1 MDLTG
6 GINKKKKQ
14 VKKVFPTKDLLS
26 SKEET
31 APKAVSQPVSK
42 PVSKPVVKAVSAA
55 TTSSKSPGRPTAF
68 EGVEIKNKF
77 FALPK
82 ETCNKI
88 IIAKMNLDYSSEAE
102 LVNDAIIEFCRK
114 RNI

>member
-14 VKKVFPTKDLLS
+14 GKKPFPTKDLLS
-26 SKEET
+26 QKVDVTPKEKISEP
-31 APKAVSQPVSK
+31 ALKPSK
-42 PVSKPVVKAVSAA
+42 PTTA
-55 TTSSKSPGRPTAF
+55 TGKSPGRPTAF
-68 EGVEIKNKF
+68 EGIEIKNKF

-88 IIAKMNLDYSSEAE
+88 ILGKMNLDYSTEAE
-102 LVNDAIIEFCRK
+102 LVNDAIIEWCKK